1 MHSTVPSTP
10 ESESWSRNSSAGQ
23 NFSNPKE
30 NSTERF
36 KELTYSE
43 RLIKG
48 LPLTKMFPCP
58 EPIGAAH
65 NCQYYSYD
73 WENKTDIGQLL
84 TERMSL
90 IK

>member
-1 MHSTVPSTP
+1 MHSTLPSP
-10 ESESWSRNSSAGQ
+10 PASENWSSKSSAGQ
-23 NFSNPKE
+23 DPSNSEK
-30 NSTERF
+30 NSTDRF

-48 LPLTKMFPCP
+48 LPLTKMFSCP

-84 TERMSL
+84 TNRMSL